1 MKDTLDTMLRQ
12 LRLSGLAGTLD
23 VRLQE
28 AAGHQLSHAEFLE
41 LILQD
46 ELLIRSERLIQR
58 RVKAAQF
65 RELKPL
71 ELHHSNCTSKHSFQT
86 PGGSAYSV
94 CRSLVTAGVVAS
106 AAGRRC

>member
-1 MKDTLDTMLRQ
+1 MSQLTTTLKQ
-12 LRLSGLAGTLD
+12 LKLSGMGHTLEL
-23 VRLQE
+23 RLQE
-28 AAGHQLSHAEFLE
+28 AGANRLSHLEFLE